1 MVTTVVSFLME
12 VLIKFKTDNKNVYF
26 PTVSCLE
33 SIYDKFSVTESREVS
48 VNGNVCDVLAD
59 NNSIDKSDKLKI
71 HKYFMTKNNTK

>member
-33 SIYDKFSVTESREVS
+33 NIYDKFSVTES
-48 VNGNVCDVLAD
+48 
-59 NNSIDKSDKLKI
+59 
-71 HKYFMTKNNTK
+71 